1 MNYSVEPLHR
11 FSDDLA
17 ARLPAPGGGAAA
29 ALVGSLAAALN
40 SMVCNFTAGN
50 ERYKAV
56 ELQIS
61 ELLKSSEELRVELLG
76 LLQADVDGY
85 SAYSAGIKEL
95 KTSPLTD
102 SEKDARREEL
112 TKQASATPLKVMR
125 ASAKV
130 LAICKPLYANG
141 NPLLLSDVE
150 VAAVFALAA
159 LKAAFVNVRINLAYS
174 KDEAFKSLIRREAEA
189 FLFEA
194 ERIEKDVTGYCGS
207 KY

>member
-1 MNYSVEPLHR
+1 MNYSSETLNR

-50 ERYKAV
+50 ERFKGV
-56 ELQIS
+56 EEDIKT
-61 ELLKSSEELRVELLG
+61 LLKTSEELRVELLG
-76 LLQADVDGY
+76 LLQSDVDGY
-85 SAYSAGIKEL
+85 SAYSAGVKET
-95 KTSPLTD
+95 KNSALTD
-102 SEKDARREEL
+102 SEKEARREEL
-112 TKQASATPLKVMR
+112 TKQASATPLKVMK

-130 LAICKPLYANG
+130 LEVCRPLYAKG
-141 NPLLLSDVE
+141 NAMLLSDVE

-174 KDEAFKSLIRREAEA
+174 KDEAFKSAVRKESDSL
-189 FLFEA
+189 LTDS
-194 ERIEKDVTGYCGS
+194 ERIEKEVTAYCS
-207 KY
+207 AKY